1 MRIAAG
7 ALQSL
12 IANDA
17 MPQRSATE
25 AQGRLTQAMA
35 HQMGMAGAAINRR
48 ELVKALEKLNKNAK
62 AYQLSDEFMIMEE
75 NGAVYV
81 ALVDKYTGE
90 VKRKLLPERF
100 LSFLEDDNAGVILDS
115 KG

>member
-12 IANDA
+12 LAHEA
-17 MPQRSATE
+17 MPQRSPTE
-25 AQGRLTQAMA
+25 AQGKLTQEMA
-35 HQMGMAGAAINRR
+35 HQMGMAGAAVNRR

-62 AYQLSDEFMIMEE
+62 TYQLSDEFMVMEE
-75 NGAVYV
+75 NGEVYV
-81 ALVDKYTGE
+81 ALVDKYTKE
-90 VKRKLLPERF
+90 VKRKFLPERF
-100 LSFLEDDNAGVILDS
+100 LNILEDDKSGIMLDS